1 MKDWGEA
8 TRQYGG
14 EERHTKLVQEK
25 LTKRKIRRQNGKR
38 GLTSETL
45 TREEKPKLTTLTV
58 YSVVCVTAPPS
69 HQLSN
74 CMFTWM
80 RAAKCQKSLEFG
92 GRDVSTT
99 SVLLFP
105 APVKPTD
112 LRIILISLKA
122 VREYFCDAKRISVS
136 FRLLLSVVPPFS
148 STSPTFSVCLYIS
161 EIRLYLGLLS
171 PSSLQ

>member
-99 SVLLFP
+99 SVLLFS
-105 APVKPTD
+105 ASVKPTD
-112 LRIILISLKA
+112 LRIILILLKA
-122 VREYFCDAKRISVS
+122 VQEYFCDAKRISVS